1 MIESK
6 SFFLSAGLV
15 IVLAINSITGFSQN
29 STQLTAYE
37 KEGILLMREE
47 EKLAHDVYS
56 FFVEKYN
63 IPIFRNIKQSEVMHQ
78 KSMIWLMEKYDIK
91 DPSFEEQGKFNN
103 KELQKLYDRLTVQG
117 NTLIEALKI
126 GAYIEEL
133 DIFDLKKL
141 MKKTDNEDILRVYSR
156 LLWGS
161 ENHFRA
167 FTRNLSNRGVEY
179 EPEFLSKEEMETM
192 LNKYNQR
199 NRNWNRE

>member
-141 MKKTDNEDILRVYSR
+141 MKKTDNKDILRVYSR

-179 EPEFLSKEEMETM
+179 EPEFLTKEEMETM

-199 NRNWNRE
+199 NRNCNRE

>member
-141 MKKTDNEDILRVYSR
+141 MKKTDNEDILRVYSC

-179 EPEFLSKEEMETM
+179 EPEFLTKEEMETM

>member
-141 MKKTDNEDILRVYSR
+141 MKKTDNEDILRVYSC

>member
-161 ENHFRA
+161 FD
-167 FTRNLSNRGVEY
+167 FKVKLLIIII
-179 EPEFLSKEEMETM
+179 FL
-192 LNKYNQR
+192 LFCCLY
-199 NRNWNRE
+199 

>member
-141 MKKTDNEDILRVYSR
+141 MKKTDNKDILRVYSR
-156 LLWGS
+156 SLWGS

-179 EPEFLSKEEMETM
+179 EPEFLTKEEMETM

>member
-6 SFFLSAGLV
+6 SFFLSAGLL

>member
-156 LLWGS
+156 SLWGS

-179 EPEFLSKEEMETM
+179 EPEFLTKEEMETM

>member
-6 SFFLSAGLV
+6 SFFLSAGLL

-141 MKKTDNEDILRVYSR
+141 MKKTDNEDILRVYSC

>member
-78 KSMIWLMEKYDIK
+78 KYMIWLMEKYDIK

-179 EPEFLSKEEMETM
+179 EPEFLTKEEMETM

>member
-141 MKKTDNEDILRVYSR
+141 MKKTDNEDILWVYSR

-179 EPEFLSKEEMETM
+179 EPEFLTKEEMETM

>member
-6 SFFLSAGLV
+6 SFFLSAGLL

-141 MKKTDNEDILRVYSR
+141 MKKTDNEDILRVYSC

-179 EPEFLSKEEMETM
+179 EPEFLTKEEMETM

>member
-1 MIESK
+1 MAVSHK
-6 SFFLSAGLV
+6 RQTAVLRLRPATMLLSMVAELV
-15 IVLAINSITGFSQN
+15 GV
-29 STQLTAYE
+29 
-37 KEGILLMREE
+37 
-47 EKLAHDVYS
+47 
-56 FFVEKYN
+56 
-63 IPIFRNIKQSEVMHQ
+63 
-78 KSMIWLMEKYDIK
+78 
-91 DPSFEEQGKFNN
+91 
-103 KELQKLYDRLTVQG
+103 
-117 NTLIEALKI
+117 LKI

-179 EPEFLSKEEMETM
+179 EPEFLTKEEMETM

>member
-103 KELQKLYDRLTVQG
+103 KELQKLYDRLTMQG

-179 EPEFLSKEEMETM
+179 EPEFLTKEEMETM